1 MTTVERRSTAALL
14 TLLVVRLAAMAAIPL
29 NESTEARYGEMARKM
44 LETGNWVLPMH
55 DYGIPFLAK
64 PPLWAWMSAASM
76 GIFGVSAFAARLPAL
91 LLSIMTLGLV
101 WLLALK
107 RHGRGASIGTPLV
120 LAASA
125 GFFVAAGTVMTDPA
139 LAFSTTL
146 VLASFWLAIRY
157 EQKFW
162 GWMFFAGCGVGLLA
176 KGPVAL
182 VIAGMPVFFWTLWRK
197 EWVNLWRR
205 LPWIGGSLLAL
216 AIAAPWYALAQIRAP
231 EFLSYFLIG
240 EHIHKFLEP
249 GWNGDR
255 YGFAHAFPHGT
266 IWVFAL
272 LCFLPWSAAVP
283 ALTGPARS
291 VWKDED
297 GWMLFLALWSC
308 ASLVFFTL
316 AANIIWPYPLPA
328 LPGLALL
335 FTELMLRL
343 DRRIP
348 IAAVYATALAGAAAT
363 LGALVMPHRFDH
375 SERDMIAAWRGQAP
389 APDSRLL
396 FWGYTRIEFSA
407 AFYSSGRAITTS
419 DDAAAEALLSNG
431 TRDYIV
437 STPGGLERLPLQVRE
452 GFEDIGHYENGRGVR
467 ILLRENAGNTAGP

>member
-1 MTTVERRSTAALL
+1 MTTVERRSIAALL
-14 TLLVVRLAAMAAIPL
+14 TLLVVRVVAMAVIPL

-44 LETGNWVLPMH
+44 VETGDWVLPMH

-76 GIFGVSAFAARLPAL
+76 GIFGVSEFAARLPAL

-101 WLLALK
+101 WLLAWK
-107 RHGRGASIGTPLV
+107 RHGRGASIGAPLV

-146 VLASFWLAIRY
+146 ALASFWLAIRY
-157 EQKFW
+157 EEKFW

-182 VIAGMPVFFWTLWRK
+182 VIIGMPVFFWTLWRK
-197 EWVNLWRR
+197 EWKNLGRR

-216 AIAAPWYALAQIRAP
+216 AIAAPWYALAQMRAP

-240 EHIHKFLEP
+240 EHFHKFLDP

-255 YGFAHAFPHGT
+255 YGFAHAVPHGT
-266 IWVFAL
+266 IWLFAL

-283 ALTGPARS
+283 MLARQARPA
-291 VWKDED
+291 WKDDD
-297 GWMLFLALWSC
+297 GWMLFLALWGC

-328 LPGLALL
+328 LPGWPCCSPKSCCAWTRGSRWPRPTPWRWPVRPPRSQRSS
-335 FTELMLRL
+335 FR
-343 DRRIP
+343 
-348 IAAVYATALAGAAAT
+348 TA
-363 LGALVMPHRFDH
+363 
-375 SERDMIAAWRGQAP
+375 S
-389 APDSRLL
+389 
-396 FWGYTRIEFSA
+396 
-407 AFYSSGRAITTS
+407 IT
-419 DDAAAEALLSNG
+419 AKG
-431 TRDYIV
+431 T
-437 STPGGLERLPLQVRE
+437 
-452 GFEDIGHYENGRGVR
+452 
-467 ILLRENAGNTAGP
+467 